1 MIQLGAWFALEIGV
15 AAELDGGRANNSVN
29 MTIPGEFYLDFGWIG
44 LFIGC
49 FLFGGLV
56 AAFWNAAKFM
66 DSPYNIT
73 GTLWGG
79 YLLLYALGG
88 IGADL
93 QIVISLTSTY
103 IVFFIIKKIAQRNE
117 NTRLRAAMEGK

>member
-1 MIQLGAWFALEIGV
+1 
-15 AAELDGGRANNSVN
+15 

-44 LFIGC
+44 LVIGC
-49 FLFGGLV
+49 LFFGGLL
-56 AAFWNAAKFM
+56 AMFWNAARFM
-66 DSPYNIT
+66 ESPYNLS

-93 QIVISLTSTY
+93 QIVVSLVSTY
-103 IVFFIIKKIAQRNE
+103 IVFLIIKKIAQRNE
-117 NTRLRAAMEGK
+117 NTRFRAALEG